1 MFFSGY
7 HVHRD
12 VRSIVGMAV
21 GSCLA
26 FFGACFEAEIRGVL
40 ELFL

>member
-1 MFFSGY
+1 MAE
-7 HVHRD
+7 
-12 VRSIVGMAV
+12 MAV
-21 GSCLA
+21 NGCLA